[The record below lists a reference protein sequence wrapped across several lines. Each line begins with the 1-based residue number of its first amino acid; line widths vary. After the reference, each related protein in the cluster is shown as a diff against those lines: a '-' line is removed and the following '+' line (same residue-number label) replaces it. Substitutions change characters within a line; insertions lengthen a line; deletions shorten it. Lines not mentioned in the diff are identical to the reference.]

1 MEKSNYKQVKKAIWA
16 ILRNLPD
23 KVLVKELQR
32 RGFQV
37 WKPIQEDT
45 AQEFIRRSEALR
57 QIIKTTSSY
66 LTMEME
72 KREHEIEQEATAVT
86 GRFSFRNGYSTAKDA
101 FIEGAKWADANPV
114 NPWHK
119 ASDEPPKEKG
129 MYIVQISGY
138 NHPVT
143 MLWGKYGWDNPTD
156 AVITH
161 WMEIP
166 KNEEE

>member
-1 MEKSNYKQVKKAIWA
+1 MGRGNYKQVKKAIWA

-23 KVLVKELQR
+23 KVIIKELQR

-45 AQEFIRRSEALR
+45 AQELIRCSEALR

-119 ASDEPPKEKG
+119 VFDDAYPEGEYVFAKIKG
-129 MYIVQISGY
+129 HRPEIIHVSNLVHYHY
-138 NHPVT
+138 
-143 MLWGKYGWDNPTD
+143 
-156 AVITH
+156 